1 MKPVLCSVV
10 FLWAATAA
18 SQPISGV
25 EQKFAEARKNPE
37 ELYAFL
43 HRMPKGAD
51 LHVHFSGAVYAES
64 YLRAAAADGLCVDL
78 RTHAL
83 VAASAG
89 SRCGENGVE
98 ATRAQSDNT
107 LANAVIDSLS
117 MRNFVPG
124 PESGH
129 DHFFATFA
137 KFGPYKPEH
146 RGEFIAEVIRR
157 AAEQNESYLELMV
170 LSGFLANGPGS
181 RAGFT
186 GDFEATKE
194 KLMAG
199 GLPQVVESM
208 RKSVEELERSRRD
221 ALGCDAAA
229 GSPPCR
235 VVVRYLYQVLRET
248 PKEQIFAQILA
259 GFMLASLDARMA
271 GINFVQPE
279 DGVIS
284 MRDYHVQMQ
293 MVDYAKRLYPQVHVT
308 LHAGELA
315 SGLVPPE
322 GLRFH
327 IREAVELGHAERIGH
342 GVSVMHETDAAGLL
356 DLMKQRHVLVE
367 INLTSNDWTLGV
379 RGKEHPLPVYRKHG
393 VPVAVST
400 DDEGVSRTHLT
411 EEYRRAVLTYDLR
424 YADLKEMVRNSLE
437 YSFLAGASYWR
448 DGTYRAPVAPCA
460 AAVQSAT
467 CQAYLKAN
475 DKARLQLDLEDRFRT
490 FERSFAGDR

>member
-1 MKPVLCSVV
+1 
-10 FLWAATAA
+10 
-18 SQPISGV
+18 
-25 EQKFAEARKNPE
+25 
-37 ELYAFL
+37 
-43 HRMPKGAD
+43 
-51 LHVHFSGAVYAES
+51 
-64 YLRAAAADGLCVDL
+64 
-78 RTHAL
+78 
-83 VAASAG
+83 
-89 SRCGENGVE
+89 
-98 ATRAQSDNT
+98 
-107 LANAVIDSLS
+107 
-117 MRNFVPG
+117 
-124 PESGH
+124 
-129 DHFFATFA
+129 
-137 KFGPYKPEH
+137 
-146 RGEFIAEVIRR
+146 
-157 AAEQNESYLELMV
+157 MV

-208 RKSVEELERSRRD
+208 RKGVEELERSRRD

-293 MVDYAKRLYPQVHVT
+293 MVDYAKGLYPQVHVT

-342 GVSVMHETDAAGLL
+342 GVSVMYETDAAGLL

-393 VPVAVST
+393 VPVALST

-411 EEYRRAVLTYDLR
+411 EEYRRAVLTYDLSW
-424 YADLKEMVRNSLE
+424 ADLKEMARNSLE

-448 DGTYRAPVAPCA
+448 DGTYRTPAAACV

-467 CQAYLKAN
+467 CRAFLKAN